1 MKLRLLV
8 SFSDKEEEFLNKME
22 ECRVATAHD
31 NIPHVK
37 PVSFL
42 YEDGLILIA
51 TDYDTRMYK
60 NLLENP
66 KAAASIDIYKNN
78 DHKAVCIQGNVSIIE
93 NGDEFLR
100 IYKKFHEKFE
110 WVRTQPWNENE
121 APFIKI
127 TPITKSSWG
136 LE

>member
-1 MKLRLLV
+1 MM
-8 SFSDKEEEFLNKME
+8 SFSQKEIDFLSKME
-22 ECRVATAHD
+22 ECRIATCHD

-42 YEDGLILIA
+42 YENETVLIA

-60 NLLENP
+60 NLLKNP
-66 KAAASIDIYKNN
+66 KAAVTIDIYKNKG
-78 DHKAVCIQGNVSIIE
+78 HKAVLIQGNASIIE

-100 IYKKFHEKFE
+100 IYKKFYQKFE
-110 WVRTQPWNENE
+110 WVRDQPWEENE

-127 TPITKSSWG
+127 TPFSKSSWG

>member
-1 MKLRLLV
+1 MV
-8 SFSDKEEEFLNKME
+8 SFTQKEIEFLNKME
-22 ECRVATAHD
+22 ECRVATSHD
-31 NIPHVK
+31 NMPHVK
-37 PVSFL
+37 PVSYL
-42 YEDGLILIA
+42 YEEGTILIA

-66 KAAASIDIYKNN
+66 KVALSIDIYKNKG
-78 DHKAVCIQGNVSIIE
+78 HKAVCVQGNVVIIE
-93 NGDEFLR
+93 NGDEFSR
-100 IYKKFHEKFE
+100 IYKKFHERFE
-110 WVRTQPWNENE
+110 WVRTQPWEENE

>member
-1 MKLRLLV
+1 MF
-8 SFSDKEEEFLNKME
+8 FSHKEIEFLQNME
-22 ECRVATAHD
+22 ECRVATSHD

-37 PVSFL
+37 PVSYI
-42 YEDGLILIA
+42 YENETVLVV

-60 NLLENP
+60 NLLKNC
-66 KAAASIDIYKNN
+66 KAAVSIDIYKNKG
-78 DHKAVCIQGNVSIIE
+78 HKAVCLQGKVLIIE
-93 NGDEFLR
+93 NGEEFSR

-110 WVRTQPWNENE
+110 WVRDQPWEENE

-127 TPITKSSWG
+127 VPFSKSSWG

>member
-1 MKLRLLV
+1 MSV
-8 SFSDKEEEFLNKME
+8 SFSQKEIEFLNKME
-22 ECRVATAHD
+22 ECRVATSHD

-37 PVSFL
+37 PVSYL
-42 YEDGLILIA
+42 HEDGMILIA

-66 KAAASIDIYKNN
+66 KAAITIDIYKNK
-78 DHKAVCIQGNVSIIE
+78 DHEAICIQGNVSIIE
-93 NGDEFLR
+93 NGDEFSR

-110 WVRTQPWNENE
+110 WVRTQPWVENE

-127 TPITKSSWG
+127 TPIVTSSWG